1 MLDITFYRDD
11 FRRRDAPLAATSTE
25 IDFLIEDKKVV
36 IIDDVLFSG
45 RSIRAALT
53 AIQSYGRPENIE
65 LLVLIDRRFSRH
77 LPIQP
82 NYRGRQVDAIN
93 EERVLVSWKETDKKD
108 AVYIEQ
114 NNMDQLSVE
123 HLLGIKYLNT
133 NDIDLIFKTADH
145 FKEVINRPIKKV
157 PSLRD
162 ITIANLFFENSTRT
176 KLSFELAE
184 KRLSA
189 DVINFSAG
197 QSSVKKGETLIDTV
211 NNILSMKVDIV
222 VMRHGNV
229 GAGVFLSKHVD
240 AKIINAGDGTHEH
253 PTQALLDSYSIRE
266 KLGSVKGKKIV
277 IVGDILHSRVALSNI
292 FALQLQGAQVKV
304 CGPTTLIPKYISS
317 LGVEVETNLKK
328 ALEWCDV
335 ANVLR
340 VQHERMD
347 IKYFPSTREYTQLF
361 GINKEI
367 LDNLGKKIVI
377 MHPGPINRGVEIT
390 SDVADSDQSIILNQ
404 VENGVAVRMAVIYL
418 LAQQIKR

>member
-1 MLDITFYRDD
+1 M
-11 FRRRDAPLAATSTE
+11 
-25 IDFLIEDKKVV
+25 K
-36 IIDDVLFSG
+36 
-45 RSIRAALT
+45 
-53 AIQSYGRPENIE
+53 
-65 LLVLIDRRFSRH
+65 
-77 LPIQP
+77 
-82 NYRGRQVDAIN
+82 
-93 EERVLVSWKETDKKD
+93 
-108 AVYIEQ
+108 
-114 NNMDQLSVE
+114 QLSVE
-123 HLLGIKYLNT
+123 HLLGIKYLNK
-133 NDIDLIFKTADH
+133 NDIDLIFETANH

-184 KRLSA
+184 KRLSS
-189 DVINFSAG
+189 DIINFSAS

-211 NNILSMKVDIV
+211 NNILAMKVDIV
-222 VMRHGNV
+222 VMRHPNV

-240 AKIINAGDGTHEH
+240 AKLINAGDGTHEH
-253 PTQALLDSYSIRE
+253 PTQALLDSYSIKE
-266 KLGSVKGKKIV
+266 KLGSLKGKKIV
-277 IVGDILHSRVALSNI
+277 IVGDVLHSRVALSNI
-292 FALQLQGAQVKV
+292 FALKLQGAEVKV
-304 CGPTTLIPKYISS
+304 CGPTTLIPKYIES
-317 LGVEVETNLKK
+317 LGVKVETNIKK

-361 GINKEI
+361 GINNEI
-367 LDNLGKKIVI
+367 LDNLGKKITI